1 MNLDVIRKFCESI
14 SYTNVFA
21 VNPLQDVPALRSHL
35 HPPKKESE
43 RLFVAPRGGRGGE
56 GSNCRVRFVLYGTLS
71 ACAHAAAIK
80 LEKRTPGGSERRQG
94 SEGADMKAVAVL
106 VSFNFLVSMC
116 ISGRCHRGENKL
128 VFRLD
133 AVSLIA
139 LFKMTVRKS
148 CIHFFDIALIF
159 LAIFRYFF
167 RVLCCLAI
175 VFPFDFSLSA

>member
-1 MNLDVIRKFCESI
+1 MNLDVIRKFCESR

-43 RLFVAPRGGRGGE
+43 RLFVAPRGGGGE

-71 ACAHAAAIK
+71 ACAQAAAIK
-80 LEKRTPGGSERRQG
+80 LVKRTPGGSERRQE

-106 VSFNFLVSMC
+106 VSFNNWCQCVLC
-116 ISGRCHRGENKL
+116 NPGRGHRGENKL
-128 VFRLD
+128 VFRLG
-133 AVSLIA
+133 AVPLLA

-148 CIHFFDIALIF
+148 
-159 LAIFRYFF
+159 
-167 RVLCCLAI
+167 
-175 VFPFDFSLSA
+175 